1 MDRPTRAEIRERS
14 RLLRG
19 RYPETPA
26 GGAETDDL
34 DVAVEDASFLVA
46 SITGRKIGTE
56 SGVEVPADLV
66 SVAKRA
72 VALKAEHLDTA
83 AAEESAEEAA
93 SGRRLRSISA
103 GPWSESYFAPG
114 ELIVKGGV
122 PQLDPD
128 PRLAELLWA
137 LCTEEMREEYL
148 ALFTGKPA
156 PAGAATEFDYRR
168 WAGGYR

>member
-1 MDRPTRAEIRERS
+1 MDRPTRAEVKERS

-19 RYPETPA
+19 RYPTDPSGSA
-26 GGAETDDL
+26 TDDL
-34 DVAVEDASFLVA
+34 DIAIEDAAFLVA
-46 SITGRKIGTE
+46 SITGRKIGTAE
-56 SGVEVPADLV
+56 GEEVPADLV

-83 AAEESAEEAA
+83 AEEEAAEEAA
-93 SGRRLRSISA
+93 SGRRLRQISA

-137 LCTEEMREEYL
+137 LCTEEMREEYM
-148 ALFTGKPA
+148 ALFTGKVA
-156 PAGAATEFDYRR
+156 PAAAVTQFDYRR
-168 WAGGYR
+168 WPGGYR